1 MGGPV
6 PNWLSSLFYAPIR
19 CGTRRSGS
27 AGLSESSAS
36 GPGRSPDGE
45 APGGAGSRGGE
56 RVRPVRRV
64 WYLLLLLPFAATL
77 VPALY
82 AREEPSIG
90 GWPFFYWWQF
100 AWVVI
105 TAIILAVVYRV
116 TAERVPADRLPRS
129 DAGGRAAD
137 GC

>member
-1 MGGPV
+1 
-6 PNWLSSLFYAPIR
+6 
-19 CGTRRSGS
+19 
-27 AGLSESSAS
+27 
-36 GPGRSPDGE
+36 
-45 APGGAGSRGGE
+45 
-56 RVRPVRRV
+56 VRPVRRV

-116 TAERVPADRLPRS
+116 TTERVPADRLPRS

-137 GC
+137 EC